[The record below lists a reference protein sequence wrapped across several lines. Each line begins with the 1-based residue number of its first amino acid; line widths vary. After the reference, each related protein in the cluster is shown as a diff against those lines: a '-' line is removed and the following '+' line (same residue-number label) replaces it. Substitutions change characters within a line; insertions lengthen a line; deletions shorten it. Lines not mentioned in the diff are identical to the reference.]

1 MLAIRSKNQP
11 MMTKVLGAA
20 FAALLVL
27 TVSGTAVRAEV
38 TDANV
43 DASVAAAKTAAD
55 HDALAAYFTAKSKEA
70 LANVEMHKKMAGAFS
85 GKAAS
90 SWEAHCNSLIKSFQQ
105 QSEDYAALA
114 KEQAA
119 MAKALTH

>member
-1 MLAIRSKNQP
+1 MDLA
-11 MMTKVLGAA
+11 L
-20 FAALLVL
+20 AALLML
-27 TVSGTAVRAEV
+27 ALSATTVHAQV
-38 TDANV
+38 TDENV
-43 DASVAAAKTAAD
+43 DAAVASAKTAAD
-55 HDALAAYFTAKSKEA
+55 HEALATYFSGKSKQA

-105 QSEDYAALA
+105 QSEDYASLA

-119 MAKALTH
+119 LAKGMSH